1 MIIIITFFFHAFS
14 LQHISYPAV
23 SDSCKNLIG
32 QMLAKDVKKRPSLG
46 EVMKHKWINLDHEGK
61 DLNEIY
67 HLKQFTGSELNLIDQ
82 SLIGK

>member
-1 MIIIITFFFHAFS
+1 
-14 LQHISYPAV
+14 
-23 SDSCKNLIG
+23 
-32 QMLAKDVKKRPSLG
+32 MLAKDVKKRPSLG